1 MSRSLS
7 LLLLPLLALG
17 SIAARKADDPKH
29 ENHFRTDGSV
39 PSADGLGLA
48 LTKAEAQQEFVA
60 VDGKLSNTSADKIF
74 VLKKGEASFVL
85 PQGTFSTKAGGL
97 FGGTVWIPPGESRSV
112 GFKAEGAGFHVDAFT
127 LKPAGIYVASNTGT
141 AVKTPDFGL
150 PASNNDFTAGS
161 YSCHLDG
168 LKKETDETSVKFA
181 CTYNGTGV
189 GILEPR
195 RIGVKTE
202 SGQEYANEAK
212 KNGRELL
219 LTGDTAK
226 FNAVF
231 HVTEV
236 DMQFA
241 KLTVLFRDALT
252 ESTLSAVPLADWKFV
267 LDPEATAKA
276 ND

>member
-1 MSRSLS
+1 LI
-7 LLLLPLLALG
+7 PALALVLV
-17 SIAARKADDPKH
+17 AARKADDPKH

-39 PSADGLGLA
+39 PSATGVSLS
-48 LTKAEAQQEFVA
+48 LTNAEAQQDFVA
-60 VDGKLSNTSADKIF
+60 VDGKLANTGANTIL

-97 FGGTVWIPPGESRSV
+97 FGSTVWVPPGESRSI
-112 GFKAEGAGFHVDAFT
+112 GFKAEGSGFHVDQFT
-127 LKPAGIYVASNTGT
+127 LKPGGIYQASNTGT
-141 AVKTPDFGL
+141 AVKAPDFAL
-150 PASNNDFTAGS
+150 PASVNDFTAGP

-168 LKKETDETSVKFA
+168 LKKETDETSAKFA
-181 CTYNGTGV
+181 CTYNGSGV
-189 GILEPR
+189 GIIEPR
-195 RIGVKTE
+195 RIGLKTE
-202 SGQEYANEAK
+202 SGKEYANEAK

-219 LTGDTAK
+219 LSGETAK
-226 FNAVF
+226 FAAVF

-241 KLTVLFRDALT
+241 PLTVLFRDALT
-252 ESTLSAVPLADWKFV
+252 ESALTAVALPDWKFV